1 MQFLMAYITR
11 VLTILLVSTV
21 FKIVMGTLDQVGA
34 ADIEFVLKP
43 YMNTARKRKF
53 LSDED
58 PW

>member
-1 MQFLMAYITR
+1 MAYITR
-11 VLTILLVSTV
+11 VLTVLLVSTV

-53 LSDED
+53 LSEED